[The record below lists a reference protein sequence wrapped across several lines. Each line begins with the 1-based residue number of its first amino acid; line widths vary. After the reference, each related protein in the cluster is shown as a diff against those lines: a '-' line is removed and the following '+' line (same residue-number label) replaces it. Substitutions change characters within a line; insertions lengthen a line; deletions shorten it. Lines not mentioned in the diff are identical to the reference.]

1 MSNFDKAIEIAK
13 NGKRGELALKW
24 DEDGM
29 VSQRTDAYRLTARVD
44 HGSALPSGQA
54 FQYYL
59 QLATQDFR
67 DQVLAQAKAYAQT
80 DVSRGKELLDDG
92 LGPFEII
99 TKE

>member
-13 NGKRGELALKW
+13 NGKRGELGLKW
-24 DEDGM
+24 DEDGL
-29 VSQRTDAYRLTARVD
+29 VAQRTDAFRVTARVD
-44 HGSALPSGQA
+44 HGSAIPSGQA

-59 QLATQDFR
+59 QLAAQDFR
-67 DQVLAQAKAYAQT
+67 DEILALAKSYAQT
-80 DVSRGKELLDDG
+80 DVNRGKDLLNDG